1 MTDHGGPYA
10 GPLICDNAGAGARTV
25 RAKDE
30 DPMSTASSQM
40 SEIAAAA
47 EAMRRHALSFPET
60 HEDFPWEDHRAVKVK
75 GKAFLF
81 MGMSATELSF
91 SVKLPQSRDIAL
103 LLSFAK
109 PTGYGLGKSGWVSGL
124 FQGDAKPPV
133 DMLLA
138 WLDESY
144 RAIAPKKLVAQL
156 AARQTTPAE
165 VTTNVEAAKAAKPA
179 RATKTAKPARAAKAA
194 DVSRTA
200 KPAKAVKSAKTVK
213 SAKAVKS
220 AKPAKV
226 TKTANAPARKA
237 ATKKAGGAARKARA
251 SAG

>member
-1 MTDHGGPYA
+1 
-10 GPLICDNAGAGARTV
+10 
-25 RAKDE
+25 
-30 DPMSTASSQM
+30 MSTASSQM

-60 HEDFPWEDHRAVKVK
+60 HEDFPWEEHRAVKVK

-81 MGMSATELSF
+81 MGMSPTELSF

-103 LLSFAK
+103 MLPFAK

-124 FQGDAKPPV
+124 FEADAKPPV

-156 AARQTTPAE
+156 GATPQAAPAKAATPAKAAK
-165 VTTNVEAAKAAKPA
+165 TAKPAEAAEATKPAKPAKSAKSAKITKATKPAEAAKPAKASKPAEAAKPTKAKKAAKPA
-179 RATKTAKPARAAKAA
+179 TATRAPARKVATKTAA
-194 DVSRTA
+194 
-200 KPAKAVKSAKTVK
+200 
-213 SAKAVKS
+213 
-220 AKPAKV
+220 
-226 TKTANAPARKA
+226 
-237 ATKKAGGAARKARA
+237 GAARKARVPA
-251 SAG
+251 E

>member
-1 MTDHGGPYA
+1 
-10 GPLICDNAGAGARTV
+10 
-25 RAKDE
+25 
-30 DPMSTASSQM
+30 MSTASSQNN
-40 SEIAAAA
+40 EIAAAA

-81 MGMSATELSF
+81 MGMSPTELSF

-103 LLSFAK
+103 LLPFAK

-124 FQGDAKPPV
+124 FQGDVKPPV

-156 AARQTTPAE
+156 AARQTTLAE
-165 VTTNVEAAKAAKPA
+165 VTTNVEASKAAKPA
-179 RATKTAKPARAAKAA
+179 RAAKAAKAAKPAKAAKAADVAKTAKPARAAKAA
-194 DVSRTA
+194 GAA
-200 KPAKAVKSAKTVK
+200 KAAKAV
-213 SAKAVKS
+213 
-220 AKPAKV
+220 KPAKV
-226 TKTANAPARKA
+226 TKAANAPARKA
-237 ATKKAGGAARKARA
+237 ATKKAGGAARRARVPA
-251 SAG
+251 K